1 MISSAVWGCLA
12 SSGLRAGGDV
22 LKDGAHGALAGAQ
35 IVEAESA
42 QGFLEGNEGCF
53 LCALLYFMSVGGQVD
68 GVGAAVVGVGA
79 PLDEVG
85 ALHGVDEAR
94 HGGLVL
100 VHGVAELLLRHA
112 VALGQVQHHG
122 PLLGGD
128 ADAGCAE
135 IALQL
140 AVDG

>member
-1 MISSAVWGCLA
+1 MISSAVWRCLA

-79 PLDEVG
+79 PLDRIVLETDAPYLAPTPHRGQRNEPAYLPLVIERLAQIYDVTPDEVAART
-85 ALHGVDEAR
+85 ALT
-94 HGGLVL
+94 
-100 VHGVAELLLRHA
+100 AERLFLN
-112 VALGQVQHHG
+112 
-122 PLLGGD
+122 
-128 ADAGCAE
+128 
-135 IALQL
+135 
-140 AVDG
+140 